1 MKISNPFQKNYRFI
15 LGIIFTVLE
24 GFLSASVYMTLY
36 LLILL
41 LVDNNVT
48 MENLMKLTGLIVVI
62 FVVRLVAYAFG
73 YTRDRL
79 AAGGFPADPTFFG

>member
-41 LVDNNVT
+41 LV
-48 MENLMKLTGLIVVI
+48 VI
-62 FVVRLVAYAFG
+62 RRDRLVAGRFPG
-73 YTRDRL
+73 RSGFFWVISSKRFLCLVLRRDRSVSM
-79 AAGGFPADPTFFG
+79 